1 MKLVPDGAPA
11 ALLSLLAIREFYR
24 SAARGLAFRGACVL
38 RSGIPRR
45 VIRVTSAGDDVH
57 EDASK

>member
-1 MKLVPDGAPA
+1 
-11 ALLSLLAIREFYR
+11 LLSLLAIREFYR